1 MKLGRGVKDG
11 LILLFLW
18 IVAIAL
24 IAVVFVATWFSIY
37 QIAQPLYWAVQS
49 QMGAGM
55 FYFVGLLMMVLW
67 PLALFGL
74 AFGVLKL
81 FGLAARRLRAP
92 PRRL

>member
-1 MKLGRGVKDG
+1 MRLGRGVKDG
-11 LILLFLW
+11 LVLLFLW

-49 QMGAGM
+49 QMSAGM

-67 PLALFGL
+67 PLGLFGL
-74 AFGVLKL
+74 AFLMMKL
-81 FGLAARRLRAP
+81 FTLVSGRLRGP
-92 PRRL
+92 TRRF